1 MLQSF
6 RSALKSKVGAAVA
19 IGFLVLIAVAFASA
33 DITGTN
39 FGGVAG
45 GDRVATVGKE
55 RVDTATLSQAASSA
69 LENLKA
75 EDPTLSMKSFLA
87 QDGLARV
94 LEEII
99 DRTALAEFG
108 RLHGI
113 VAGARLVDS
122 EIAQMD
128 AFKGPDGKFSEAAFR
143 QALQQQGISEALV
156 RSDLAQGLVARQLLV
171 PAAFGARVPEEM
183 ARRYATLL
191 RESRSGSVA
200 LLPAAAFAPRDMPTD
215 TQLQEFYTRKSGTF
229 IRPERRVI
237 RYAVFGEDAL
247 KTAPAPTDAEIAA
260 RYEANKAKYA
270 ASELRRVTQ
279 LIVPTEAAAKAI
291 VTEVAAG
298 TPLEKAAAAKGL
310 AVAGLEPLPRDGFAG
325 QSSQAVAD
333 AVFAA
338 SRGAIATPAR
348 SGLGWHIVRIDA
360 IDSRPQQT
368 LEQVRGELTTQLAA
382 EKRRAAI
389 NDLSARIEEEFDN
402 GGTLA
407 DTTKDLALT
416 IESTPAIT
424 ADGAVYGAPERTA
437 PPVLQKVL
445 ATAFAME
452 KEGEPQLAEVE
463 AGKTFL
469 LFDVTDIQPSA
480 PAPLAEIRNDVIAA
494 WMLEKGA
501 AAARAAAN
509 KVIEEARKGKEL
521 GAAVAGLGVSLPPV
535 QPVAMPRQQL
545 AAMQAQGQVPPPLAL
560 MFSMAAGTVKMLA
573 APGDQGWYLVALKSI
588 EPGRVDPKDP
598 IIAASQRE
606 LGAVSGREYAEAL
619 RRAIRAEVGVER
631 NEAAIKAVRTQLNG
645 GI

>member
-545 AAMQAQGQVPPPLAL
+545 AAMQAQGQLPPPLAL